1 MMVGEACL
9 EGEEEGE
16 GRPASMGRGWK
27 SETVSGRWEAPWA
40 WVEDP
45 DDWSTFNPSNQPAL
59 GTTRHIRAARKT
71 MSDPSNFSISPNIYA
86 EGR

>member
-45 DDWSTFNPSNQPAL
+45 DDWSTFNQPAL
-59 GTTRHIRAARKT
+59 RTTRHIRAARVL
-71 MSDPSNFSISPNIYA
+71 DG
-86 EGR
+86 EL

>member
-16 GRPASMGRGWK
+16 GRPPSRGRGRGRWRPPSMGRGWK

-45 DDWSTFNPSNQPAL
+45 DDWSTFNQPAL
-59 GTTRHIRAARKT
+59 RTTRHIRAARVL
-71 MSDPSNFSISPNIYA
+71 DR
-86 EGR
+86 EL